1 MKVYHVEIKQAGGN
15 QHYYFGSKIALAEF
29 FVREDLGLGYGR
41 LRNISLKEPYEN
53 SKCIIRLGELRRK
66 GTKRGAA
73 KRKED

>member
-29 FVREDLGLGYGR
+29 FVREDLGVGYSR
-41 LRNISLKEPYEN
+41 LRNINLKEPYEN

-66 GTKRGAA
+66 ETKRGSS
-73 KRKED
+73 RKLEG